1 MLQRQALELPLPAS
15 EKVIEG
21 QAEHTLLCVAPTVKE
36 NVPAS
41 HSMHLLDPLSSLY
54 LPASHDVQ
62 AGADP
67 VYPAMHRQVEA
78 PD

>member
-1 MLQRQALELPLPAS
+1 M
-15 EKVIEG
+15 
-21 QAEHTLLCVAPTVKE
+21 VKE

-41 HSMHLLDPLSSLY
+41 HSMHLLDPASSLY

-62 AGADP
+62 AGAEP
-67 VYPAMHRQVEA
+67 VYPAMHTQVEV